1 MRKVD
6 LAFIFPVKI
15 YIAMA
20 KLVPPEDDDFPFSRD
35 IIQNSYGLERRM
47 TLLVIDMAQTLESI

>member
-1 MRKVD
+1 
-6 LAFIFPVKI
+6 
-15 YIAMA
+15 MA